1 MTREEV
7 ESENLMGHVDDH
19 IHLERAANGNVTVD
33 QLADSLHNNLRL
45 NNNRTIRVRYNDRE
59 IESVTPVARQMS
71 FLPTLPEAAEVMRRV
86 LRNEIVQPD
95 TPEEEDV
102 GSITSVDITALDEVT
117 ERQCERLVRRSL
129 ARNRLE
135 AREARDPEM
144 E

>member
-7 ESENLMGHVDDH
+7 ENENLMGHVDDH
-19 IHLERAANGNVTVD
+19 IHLTLATDSHATVD

-59 IESVTPVARQMS
+59 IESVTAVARQMS
-71 FLPTLPEAAEVMRRV
+71 FLPTLPEAADVMRRV
-86 LRNEIVQPD
+86 LRNEIPQPD
-95 TPEEEDV
+95 TPEEDL
-102 GSITSVDITALDEVT
+102 GSITSVDITDLDEAT

-129 ARNRLE
+129 ARNGQE
-135 AREARDPEM
+135 AREARDNEM